1 MSRGDPCP
9 PRHIKTQVVKTD
21 PSVWM
26 TAEPSILVFEP
37 QQFKYIRRV
46 DIDRSQVWIL
56 AFFTLIETSLS
67 TSMLVGR
74 QSIFSGNILHIL
86 NILQYVSVIQSLYC
100 HRDTSRPCLFHR
112 EHGARLRGLGS
123 SLERQDQMLN
133 TLLDGIPGALDPL
146 APDMAV
152 HCAEVVA
159 ACLHWRFF
167 YGVS

>member
-9 PRHIKTQVVKTD
+9 PIHIKTQVVKTD

-56 AFFTLIETSLS
+56 TFFTLIETSLS

-74 QSIFSGNILHIL
+74 QSIFSGNMAYFKYFAICFS
-86 NILQYVSVIQSLYC
+86 VSVLVLPSG
-100 HRDTSRPCLFHR
+100 HF
-112 EHGARLRGLGS
+112 
-123 SLERQDQMLN
+123 
-133 TLLDGIPGALDPL
+133 
-146 APDMAV
+146 
-152 HCAEVVA
+152 
-159 ACLHWRFF
+159 
-167 YGVS
+167 